1 MGKRK
6 LSRRQAWRIEKIQR
20 EREARAAKR
29 DANIDQ
35 FDDGQEEANNGIS
48 QLGPERSGIVIAHFG
63 TQVEVETLS
72 ASNQENPQDQ
82 KAIRRRCHFRANLG
96 SLVTGDRVVFRDGN
110 PTGVIVAV
118 KERET
123 ALSRPDP
130 YGELKTIAANID
142 RILIV
147 IAPLPK
153 PHTQLVDRYIVA
165 AETLGIQAALVINKM
180 DLVDDNNRETINSF
194 VELYRGLNYE
204 VITASTYKNSED
216 TDNPKDQKVEKE
228 GLADLQGF
236 LADHTSVFVG
246 QSGVGK
252 SSLINLLIPDLNLQV
267 GEISEANQKGTHTTT
282 TAQLF
287 HFPKGG
293 DLIDSPGIREFGL
306 WHMDKEDILEG
317 FIEFRPFIGHCK
329 FRDCQHKQEPQCAIL
344 KAYEDGHIN
353 PYRMESYQALR
364 DSTERE

>member
-6 LSRRQAWRIEKIQR
+6 LSRRQAWRIEKIQQ
-20 EREARAAKR
+20 EREARALKR
-29 DANIDQ
+29 DANINQ
-35 FDDGQEEANNGIS
+35 LDDGQAETNNGAS
-48 QLGPERSGIVIAHFG
+48 QLGPEQSGIVIAHFG
-63 TQVEVETLS
+63 TQVEVETLTI
-72 ASNQENPQDQ
+72 AGVAPPKDHPI
-82 KAIRRRCHFRANLG
+82 IRRRCHFRANLG

-110 PTGVIVAV
+110 PTGVVVAV

-165 AETLGIQAALVINKM
+165 AETLGIKAALVINKM
-180 DLVDDNNRETINSF
+180 DLVDDSNRQTINSF
-194 VELYRGLNYE
+194 VELYRNLNYE
-204 VITASTYKNSED
+204 VITASTYNNSDNTED
-216 TDNPKDQKVEKE
+216 D
-228 GLADLQGF
+228 GLVDLQNF

-306 WHMDKEDILEG
+306 WHMDGSDILEG

-329 FRDCQHKQEPQCAIL
+329 FRDCQHQQEPQCAII
-344 KAYEDGHIN
+344 KAYEEGHIS
-353 PYRMESYQALR
+353 PYRMESYRALR